1 VTTHSRGLGVPE
13 SADQGPRHRIRSIS
27 FDPGDAEWVDCA
39 GAIGLFILSV
49 TVHAALILIVVMIG
63 AIIAHLTIL
72 GGSPAPALALLV
84 LSGGIA
90 SLARERT

>member
-1 VTTHSRGLGVPE
+1 
-13 SADQGPRHRIRSIS
+13 
-27 FDPGDAEWVDCA
+27 
-39 GAIGLFILSV
+39 
-49 TVHAALILIVVMIG
+49 MIG